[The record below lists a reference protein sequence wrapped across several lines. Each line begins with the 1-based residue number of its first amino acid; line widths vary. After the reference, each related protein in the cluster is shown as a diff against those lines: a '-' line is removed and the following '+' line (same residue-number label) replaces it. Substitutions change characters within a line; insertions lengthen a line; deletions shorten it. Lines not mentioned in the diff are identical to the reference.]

1 MFFSPRNH
9 PPPPTTGRSPFK
21 SCLIEYASPFHHRRQ
36 LFLAVSCPESLEHHW
51 TSALLFVRPAAT
63 FLPFCC
69 PGRGRYGSEEQRLIY
84 GRENFIQSN
93 DFSRTIK
100 IGLAPCQVYTL
111 SQCAPSPPGRP
122 RPSRGKETHNGP
134 IAKGWRSICADSQRS
149 LGQPDR
155 AVNQGLVMAL
165 GCVDWRGNSACCLK
179 PVWCLAI
186 MHASSI
192 NKHNEW
198 SSRVQ
203 RNGSCSSSRRI
214 DEVAHAPSSTW
225 RRIIK
230 TTPIQWS
237 RADQGFCD
245 FVCIQMMM
253 STNQQHGTRFAA
265 EGVEEGVEYVKDDEW
280 R

>member
-1 MFFSPRNH
+1 MFFSPRNP

-122 RPSRGKETHNGP
+122 RPSRGKRLTMGLLPRDEGAFVRTHYVRW
-134 IAKGWRSICADSQRS
+134 A
-149 LGQPDR
+149 
-155 AVNQGLVMAL
+155 NQTEQWTR
-165 GCVDWRGNSACCLK
+165 DWWWFLD
-179 PVWCLAI
+179 VW
-186 MHASSI
+186 
-192 NKHNEW
+192 
-198 SSRVQ
+198 
-203 RNGSCSSSRRI
+203 
-214 DEVAHAPSSTW
+214 T
-225 RRIIK
+225 
-230 TTPIQWS
+230 
-237 RADQGFCD
+237 
-245 FVCIQMMM
+245 
-253 STNQQHGTRFAA
+253 
-265 EGVEEGVEYVKDDEW
+265 EEGIRHVA
-280 R
+280 

>member
-1 MFFSPRNH
+1 MNSYKFTGNYTNTMRCSFHPEIIHPH
-9 PPPPTTGRSPFK
+9 PPLVVLLLNR
-21 SCLIEYASPFHHRRQ
+21 
-36 LFLAVSCPESLEHHW
+36 VSSNTLLHFTIAANFSSRFRVPNLWNITEPVPCS
-51 TSALLFVRPAAT
+51 LFVPQLRFYHFA
-63 FLPFCC
+63 
-69 PGRGRYGSEEQRLIY
+69 GRYGSEEQRLIY

-122 RPSRGKETHNGP
+122 RPPRGKETHNGP
-134 IAKGWRSICADSQRS
+134 IAKGWRSICADSLRS

-155 AVNQGLVMAL
+155 AVNQGLVMVL

-203 RNGSCSSSRRI
+203 RS
-214 DEVAHAPSSTW
+214 DVVAA
-225 RRIIK
+225 
-230 TTPIQWS
+230 
-237 RADQGFCD
+237 
-245 FVCIQMMM
+245 
-253 STNQQHGTRFAA
+253 AA
-265 EGVEEGVEYVKDDEW
+265 EG
-280 R
+280 

>member
-1 MFFSPRNH
+1 MSRISGTSLNQCPALCSS
-9 PPPPTTGRSPFK
+9 RS
-21 SCLIEYASPFHHRRQ
+21 Y
-36 LFLAVSCPESLEHHW
+36 VS
-51 TSALLFVRPAAT
+51 TILLP
-63 FLPFCC
+63 
-69 PGRGRYGSEEQRLIY
+69 
-84 GRENFIQSN
+84 
-93 DFSRTIK
+93 
-100 IGLAPCQVYTL
+100 
-111 SQCAPSPPGRP
+111 RP
-122 RPSRGKETHNGP
+122 RKIRQRRAAVNLWTRKFYSVKRFQQDNKNRFGPVPGLDIVTVRSLTTRQTKTIPWKETHNGP
-134 IAKGWRSICADSQRS
+134 IAKGWRSICADSLRS

-155 AVNQGLVMAL
+155 AVNQGLVMVL

-203 RNGSCSSSRRI
+203 RSGSCSSSGRI

-265 EGVEEGVEYVKDDEW
+265 EGGGVCEGRWVEIKKKGW
-280 R
+280 RYLDCRIIICCGWKEAF